1 MLVDRQIKKRDTACG
16 RNNFMIGGT
25 GYEAK
30 VIHFMQTFKRLNPN
44 SKDLPEWHLK
54 TSAQI
59 K

>member
-1 MLVDRQIKKRDTACG
+1 
-16 RNNFMIGGT
+16 MIGGT